1 MGKGRKVQRE
11 WSKVP
16 GGNNSSS
23 EVSSKSDLQSD
34 RMELPSRVKEA
45 RTGTRNSGENLQKS
59 VLKKSYLARFATLF
73 KLAVGGLILLFLFN
87 LVTRYVKSPMNDSHS
102 VKLSKGTET
111 RLSDKEFKNLFNEN
125 SPYKDRNHKIDID
138 IEEVVAYIRKIN
150 DANLTMDEI
159 VKQLGK
165 AKDGY
170 VSIDPDG
177 SRGSILTYILTDNR
191 AVVDFNFSEKE
202 NRLLLHS
209 IQYFTLESQRK
220 PTTKTSDEYSALI
233 PQPGQEGMELME
245 AIKELGVPNWLYS
258 SFLPGTEA
266 QIAISYKAS
275 DEMRVTLYF
284 DQDGEVFR
292 LGNMTKI
299 EDKKE

>member
-1 MGKGRKVQRE
+1 
-11 WSKVP
+11 
-16 GGNNSSS
+16 
-23 EVSSKSDLQSD
+23 
-34 RMELPSRVKEA
+34 
-45 RTGTRNSGENLQKS
+45 
-59 VLKKSYLARFATLF
+59 
-73 KLAVGGLILLFLFN
+73 
-87 LVTRYVKSPMNDSHS
+87 
-102 VKLSKGTET
+102 
-111 RLSDKEFKNLFNEN
+111 
-125 SPYKDRNHKIDID
+125 
-138 IEEVVAYIRKIN
+138 
-150 DANLTMDEI
+150 MDDI

-209 IQYFTLESQRK
+209 IQYFTLESQRES
-220 PTTKTSDEYSALI
+220 TERTSDDYSALI
-233 PQPGQEGMELME
+233 PQPGQEGVELME
-245 AIKELGVPNWLYS
+245 AIKELGVPDWLYS

-284 DQDGEVFR
+284 DQDGDFFR
-292 LGNMTKI
+292 LGSMTKI
-299 EDKKE
+299 EG

>member
-23 EVSSKSDLQSD
+23 EVSPKSDLQSD

-45 RTGTRNSGENLQKS
+45 RTGTRNGGENHQKS

-150 DANLTMDEI
+150 DANLTMDDI

-202 NRLLLHS
+202 NCLLLHS

-220 PTTKTSDEYSALI
+220 PTIKTSDEYSALI